1 MLDEMLVQ
9 EAKDNGHVVDWPEAA
24 IPLEEVLRLLSQ
36 LEGAGMLKNSLTPP
50 GEWILWSE
58 VPTNDLVSALHEHLS
73 KTGWRRIVEAMHWHN
88 RQTDEPLWDLS
99 RTGDFLA
106 AADLALARWEDAS
119 GDEPSAAEDWV
130 PALQRQVK
138 ELLQDQL
145 KPASVYAWLL
155 SPRALI
161 GRLSA
166 HARRARTE
174 TQIESAV
181 SEAALHAARMVG
193 TDTERDVALT
203 RVEQLREQLDGHL
216 QVFCEEQG
224 LPLPRP
230 YSREEAYCL
239 HLLNAYF
246 VALAEAE
253 DAIARRGASL
263 ARRQIS
269 LEGEQANAR
278 MDRRLLPGLLEAQR
292 EVNPLR
298 ESLFRER
305 MRHRLSL
312 LIGGVLG
319 AIGGGLWGAVESVSD
334 VLIAGVARY
343 AAVVAPALLV
353 GLMTLVAQTVAYSGP
368 FTPGVVAQFMVRAL
382 WNGSLALGATILVY
396 GCWLYYV
403 DQHEGHS
410 RKSGEPQH

>member
-9 EAKDNGHVVDWPEAA
+9 EAKDNGHVVNWPQAT

-58 VPTNDLVSALHEHLS
+58 VPTGDLVSALHEHLS
-73 KTGWRRIVEAMHWHN
+73 KTGWQRILEALHWHN
-88 RQTDEPLWDLS
+88 RQTDESLWDLS
-99 RTGDFLA
+99 RTEDFVSA
-106 AADLALARWEDAS
+106 VELALARWEEAT
-119 GDEPSAAEDWV
+119 GDEPSVTEDWV

-138 ELLQDQL
+138 DLMQAQL
-145 KPASVYAWLL
+145 RPASVYAWLL
-155 SPRALI
+155 SPRALV

-166 HARRARTE
+166 RARRARTE
-174 TQIESAV
+174 TQIENAV

-278 MDRRLLPGLLEAQR
+278 MDRQLLPGLLDAQR

-305 MRHRLSL
+305 TRHKLSL
-312 LIGGVLG
+312 LIGGLLG
-319 AIGGGLWGAVESVSD
+319 AVGGGLWGAVESVSD

-353 GLMTLVAQTVAYSGP
+353 GLLTLMAQTVAYSGP
-368 FTPGVVAQFMVRAL
+368 FTPGVVAQFIVRAL
-382 WNGSLALGATILVY
+382 WNGSLALGGTILVY

-403 DQHEGHS
+403 DQREGH
-410 RKSGEPQH
+410 RPESGEPQH